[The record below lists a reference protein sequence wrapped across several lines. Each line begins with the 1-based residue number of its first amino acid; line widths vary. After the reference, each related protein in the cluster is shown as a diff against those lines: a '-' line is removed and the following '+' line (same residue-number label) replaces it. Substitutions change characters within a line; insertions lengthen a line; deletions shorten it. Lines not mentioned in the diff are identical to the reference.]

1 MIGFHALPSVCH
13 LYGIAV
19 LLRVLTIIETVKF
32 QGIVE
37 LYLDYDSFTAFKN
50 HLANHPDAG
59 AVIPGSGGVRKI
71 RWSRAGM
78 GKRGGVRVIYFARL
92 QHGELVL
99 LTIYAKAKFDNI
111 PSNIARAMKEAYEN
125 A

>member
-1 MIGFHALPSVCH
+1 M
-13 LYGIAV
+13 
-19 LLRVLTIIETVKF
+19 LTIIETVKF
-32 QGIVE
+32 QEIVE
-37 LYLDYDSFTAFKN
+37 LYLDEDSFTAFKN

-92 QHGELVL
+92 QHSELVL